1 MQSPTILNKSKLTK
15 RTVIWPQEDLCK
27 YLIFVCVYLLAEG
40 KNENTSVPCSLT
52 QSDIDVM

>member
-40 KNENTSVPCSLT
+40 KNENTVFR
-52 QSDIDVM
+52 VA